1 MNIPLDYYRV
11 FYYAAKYRNLSQ
23 AAAALYSSQ
32 PNVTRTIHLLEQAL
46 GCPLFLRSN
55 RGVTLTPEGELLY
68 SHAAQAMIHLE
79 SAEEELIAQ
88 TQMHQGTVS
97 IGASEVALR
106 CLLLPVLLVASI
118 VFAVLA
124 TLESKQKLLFL

>member
-55 RGVTLTPEGELLY
+55 RGVTLTPEGNFF
-68 SHAAQAMIHLE
+68 I
-79 SAEEELIAQ
+79 
-88 TQMHQGTVS
+88 
-97 IGASEVALR
+97 
-106 CLLLPVLLVASI
+106 
-118 VFAVLA
+118 A
-124 TLESKQKLLFL
+124 TLPRQWSTWNPRKKS

>member
-1 MNIPLDYYRV
+1 M
-11 FYYAAKYRNLSQ
+11 
-23 AAAALYSSQ
+23 
-32 PNVTRTIHLLEQAL
+32 TRTIHLLEQAL

-68 SHAAQAMIHLE
+68 GHAAQAMIHLE

-88 TQMHQGTVS
+88 TQMHKGTVS

-106 CLLLPVLLVASI
+106 CLLLPVLKQFRRRYPGVQIRVSNHSTPQAIAALQEGLVDFALVTTPLEDLPSI
-118 VFAVLA
+118 SI
-124 TLESKQKLLFL
+124 TSRSRP